1 MPEPDH
7 PSLRTRA
14 RRWWQNL
21 VARCA
26 TPWRAI
32 RPGPEARRGA
42 VGGTLAAAAACVV
55 VAGLY
60 LQSGFGYAFDFAFV
74 ILCATGLIP
83 LVAVVVALLLT
94 IAGTLPRMATGWI
107 IGSCVIVM
115 LAWLPPHVGIAMAIV
130 VGLAEGFLG
139 ATIATFA
146 VGRFAEAALSK
157 RIITVVVFLL
167 AVTANVFLLWL
178 LGRDGSE

>member
-1 MPEPDH
+1 MTTAAPGPDH

-14 RRWWQNL
+14 RRWWQNV

-55 VAGLY
+55 IAGLY

-74 ILCATGLIP
+74 ILCAAVLIP
-83 LVAVVVALLLT
+83 LVAWEVGQTRGGRPEVQLVE
-94 IAGTLPRMATGWI
+94 TLDSYGQVTDRAYGF
-107 IGSCVIVM
+107 
-115 LAWLPPHVGIAMAIV
+115 V
-130 VGLAEGFLG
+130 VGA
-139 ATIATFA
+139 AAP
-146 VGRFAEAALSK
+146 GRKSYGPAAREPLTSCEPPP
-157 RIITVVVFLL
+157 
-167 AVTANVFLLWL
+167 W
-178 LGRDGSE
+178 